1 MTNPFDNWE
10 EPRLED
16 VLVPRAPPPPKHLV
30 IPSVRA
36 LGSVELPAFDLE
48 VSAAALQEPELHL
61 GSQPAAHFED
71 ITELAL
77 NKHREILELP
87 LDRSRLDFQA
97 ILRAQTASAQ
107 SVLTAQ
113 VRVDEGRLRQ
123 KQTDTLGKLLEVLE
137 REKKLVPVLIEN
149 EPSN

>member
-1 MTNPFDNWE
+1 MSNPFDNWE

-30 IPSVRA
+30 IPSVRR
-36 LGSVELPAFDLE
+36 LESVELPNLVFDD
-48 VSAAALQEPELHL
+48 ALQLPTFRASTDAGE
-61 GSQPAAHFED
+61 SSAHFED
-71 ITELAL
+71 LTELAL

-123 KQTDTLGKLLEVLE
+123 KQTDTLGKLIEVLE
-137 REKKLVPVLIEN
+137 REKKRVPVLIEN
-149 EPSN
+149 EPSS

>member
-1 MTNPFDNWE
+1 MSSPFDDWE

-16 VLVPRAPPPPKHLV
+16 VLTPRAPPAPKQLR
-30 IPSVRA
+30 IPFVGDSLDA
-36 LGSVELPAFDLE
+36 VELPAQLLDDQLPHLLNLPGE
-48 VSAAALQEPELHL
+48 VE
-61 GSQPAAHFED
+61 HFED
-71 ITELAL
+71 LTTLAL
-77 NKHREILELP
+77 RKHREILSLP

-97 ILRAQTASAQ
+97 ILRAQTSSAQ

-137 REKKLVPVLIEN
+137 KERKRVPVLIEN
-149 EPSN
+149 DPSS

>member
-1 MTNPFDNWE
+1 MNNPFDNWE

-16 VLVPRAPPPPKHLV
+16 VLVPRAPPPPKQLV

-36 LGSVELPAFDLE
+36 LGSVELPMVPMDMAQPEVATSLRFD
-48 VSAAALQEPELHL
+48 Q
-61 GSQPAAHFED
+61 QAHFED

-149 EPSN
+149 EPSS